1 MATFDGWEEQLFG
14 GYPRLGESCLAH
26 SRTRGSKNG
35 VRRYQTASGEWTPL
49 GLQRRKEREGWGDGR
64 RARREARREQ
74 RAAIREAK
82 QRQRSANKEAQSKQ
96 RAERKAA
103 IQEERRKNN
112 VKTMTDEELKAK
124 LERAR
129 MEAEYREITKSTAR
143 RVGERMLTKYFEE
156 KAAKE
161 ERAKLKESRDFE
173 MLKMK
178 EQTKQAE
185 IRKAETEARAKADE
199 ARAKADEKRADTD
212 RVDIEKGTRLVKLKN
227 ERKGLKLQ
235 SKRYVSDN
243 TIRGGARRMVNK
255 ILSGRGEAIAADYK
269 NSAEYKGILRKGKAD
284 ANVAVRQAKKLAKYN
299 RKKDPYEPAASIPEG
314 GFMQYHS
321 SSGND
326 EEKKK
331 KKKQNNSNS

>member
-14 GYPRLGESCLAH
+14 SYPRLGESCLAH
-26 SRTRGSKNG
+26 SRTKGSKNG

-64 RARREARREQ
+64 RAARAQRKETRTAERAARKQARTEKREAA
-74 RAAIREAK
+74 RAAAR
-82 QRQRSANKEAQSKQ
+82 
-96 RAERKAA
+96 
-103 IQEERRKNN
+103 EERRKNN

-124 LERAR
+124 LERAK
-129 MEAEYREITKSTAR
+129 MEAEYREITKSAAR
-143 RVGERMLTKYFEE
+143 RVGERLLTKYFEE

-185 IRKAETEARAKADE
+185 IRKAEAEAKAKADE
-199 ARAKADEKRADTD
+199 ARASADKTRAETD
-212 RVDIEKGTRLVKLKN
+212 RIDIEKGTRAIKLKN

-243 TIRGGARRMVNK
+243 TIRGGARRMVNQ
-255 ILSGRGEAIAADYK
+255 ILSGRGNAIATDYQ
-269 NSAEYKGILRKGKAD
+269 NSAEYRGILRKGKAD
-284 ANVAVRQAKKLAKYN
+284 ANVAVQQAKKLAKYN
-299 RKKDPYEPAASIPEG
+299 RKKDSSDPAASIPEG
-314 GFMQYHS
+314 GFTQYHS

-326 EEKKK
+326 EKK
-331 KKKQNNSNS
+331 KKKQK